1 MEGERGLCCG
11 VRGGWGRS
19 ALGEQESWTPEG
31 MWGPLPVPPTLTS
44 IAALGSAPR
53 SFLCRPC
60 SHWGPS
66 SPSLGPVLP
75 LTGAHPPHCHWGSVL
90 PSLGPVLPAVTRG
103 PSSLSL
109 GPVLPITG
117 GPSSPVTGA
126 RPPHHWGPSSPITGA
141 CPPHRWGPSS
151 PVTGGP
157 SSPSL
162 GLVLPS
168 LGARPP
174 RHGGP
179 ILPVMGACPL
189 SLMALILLCLPEPD
203 CEHRAPLARVSCGP
217 GSESVQE

>member
-31 MWGPLPVPPTLTS
+31 MWGPLPVPLTLTS

-53 SFLCRPC
+53 SFLCRPS

-109 GPVLPITG
+109 GAHPPPSLGAHPPHHWGPVLPITG
-117 GPSSPVTGA
+117 GPSSP
-126 RPPHHWGPSSPITGA
+126 
-141 CPPHRWGPSS
+141 
-151 PVTGGP
+151 
-157 SSPSL
+157 SL
-162 GLVLPS
+162 
-168 LGARPP
+168 
-174 RHGGP
+174 GP
-179 ILPVMGACPL
+179 ILPVTGACPL

>member
-31 MWGPLPVPPTLTS
+31 MWGPLPVPLTLTS

-53 SFLCRPC
+53 SFLCRPS

-109 GPVLPITG
+109 GAHPPPSLGPILPRHW
-117 GPSSPVTGA
+117 GPSSPSLGPILP
-126 RPPHHWGPSSPITGA
+126 RHWGPSSPSLGPILPHHWGPSSPSLGA
-141 CPPHRWGPSS
+141 HPP
-151 PVTGGP
+151 
-157 SSPSL
+157 PSL
-162 GLVLPS
+162 GPVLPS
-168 LGARPP
+168 VMSDSSKPHRLQPTRLLRPWDFP
-174 RHGGP
+174 GKSTGVGCHC
-179 ILPVMGACPL
+179 LLHFCHQVMML
-189 SLMALILLCLPEPD
+189 SMK
-203 CEHRAPLARVSCGP
+203 
-217 GSESVQE
+217 